1 MRFTKTEPKTLPI
14 GPSPCSQLKAA
25 EGQVVSQFGKLA
37 AGGGDDNLTQKGGQM
52 RKVGFAV
59 IAYLV
64 ATASFAAVQSKPA
77 AVYGTLRDSVGAPI
91 PEEEIL
97 LVNKSTKSSSR
108 TITNKD
114 GEYRIEVPPG
124 SYYMYVRHNPAAAN
138 LRFDLRVN
146 ENETIKKDLML
157 PERIPPVKRDPM
169 QGRKEPLPEGA
180 IPPPR

>member
-1 MRFTKTEPKTLPI
+1 
-14 GPSPCSQLKAA
+14 
-25 EGQVVSQFGKLA
+25 
-37 AGGGDDNLTQKGGQM
+37 M
-52 RKVGFAV
+52 RKVVFAV

-64 ATASFAAVQSKPA
+64 ATASFTAVQSKPA
-77 AVYGTLRDSVGAPI
+77 TVYGTLRDSDGASLAG
-91 PEEEIL
+91 EEIL
-97 LVNKSTKSSSR
+97 LENKTTKSSSR

-124 SYYMYVRHNPAAAN
+124 LYFMYVRHNPAA
-138 LRFDLRVN
+138 LGLKFDLRVN

-157 PERIPPVKRDPM
+157 PERKPPVKRDPA